1 MKEDFTGK
9 KDGPTIL
16 FDPNFVLNS
25 MKICEFVNESM
36 EWARKLHNIAGKISL
51 KLAYPE
57 QRAEYMYSGIY
68 FAQIFPIKEEECNH
82 IEDEKHFYRDLVH
95 ETIGVAF
102 GDYVCK
108 GGLWSQVFKKNIQL
122 AINREICRLTKL
134 SAGIELIERL

>member
-1 MKEDFTGK
+1 MGK

-134 SAGIELIERL
+134 SAEIELIERL

>member
-1 MKEDFTGK
+1 MSK

-134 SAGIELIERL
+134 SAEIELIERL